1 VSGIG
6 GTVWD
11 EPGRW
16 EELLDPA
23 TCPIC
28 VQDEPFWDDLL
39 FAAERVARLV
49 RIEYVDNVPLDE
61 LRKALA

>member
-11 EPGRW
+11 EPGR
-16 EELLDPA
+16 
-23 TCPIC
+23 
-28 VQDEPFWDDLL
+28 WDDLL

>member
-1 VSGIG
+1 LGEAVALRGDLGRAEARVSGIG

-11 EPGRW
+11 EPGR
-16 EELLDPA
+16 
-23 TCPIC
+23 
-28 VQDEPFWDDLL
+28 WDDLL

>member
-11 EPGRW
+11 EPGRSRFRG
-16 EELLDPA
+16 DRFVGG
-23 TCPIC
+23 PI
-28 VQDEPFWDDLL
+28 DN
-39 FAAERVARLV
+39 

>member
-6 GTVWD
+6 GTV
-11 EPGRW
+11 GR
-16 EELLDPA
+16 A
-23 TCPIC
+23 
-28 VQDEPFWDDLL
+28 EPFWDDLL